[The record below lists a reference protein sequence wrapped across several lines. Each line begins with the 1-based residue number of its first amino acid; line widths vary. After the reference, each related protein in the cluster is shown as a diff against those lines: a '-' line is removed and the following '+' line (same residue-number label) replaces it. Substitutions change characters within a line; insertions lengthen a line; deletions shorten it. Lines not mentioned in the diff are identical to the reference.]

1 MFEMKNELLYILNK
15 DIVANITR
23 TIENLLLNNY
33 TSSSTNGEFSKNL
46 WKTIFLKANTELS
59 EQNAMDALE
68 QLFSHGYV
76 GAIIKT
82 GQYYSN
88 PYSNRNEQ
96 QYYEFI
102 SEDQFLSFNQIDNFV
117 FHYGIQAGFNKKT
130 LLYLTNAKKE

>member
-1 MFEMKNELLYILNK
+1 MVEMKNELLYILNK

-33 TSSSTNGEFSKNL
+33 ASSSTNGEFSKNL
-46 WKTIFLKANTELS
+46 WKTILLKANTELS

-117 FHYGIQAGFNKKT
+117 NDPRNPNLKCSIARVVLF
-130 LLYLTNAKKE
+130 